1 MARTILDSPRREPRR
16 VQPSPL
22 FGVTS
27 DGMCKIACWVG
38 LALAGII
45 FLTYVRDV
53 KTGIPDHERVPEL
66 PSRWGCTPPE
76 YGRTV
81 AMSNVR
87 VASGNTTHTGTF
99 APQILL
105 CEPGTRIH
113 LGNASKTENGARVIV
128 RPLDNEIVCNEFYNM
143 GVRSSCK
150 ASDHVIVSCEQ
161 SGCALFMGTR
171 RCPLVSAAVDTTEF
185 LFVAEWNAWYEL

>member
-16 VQPSPL
+16 EQPSPL
-22 FGVTS
+22 FGVSS

-81 AMSNVR
+81 AMPTVR
-87 VASGNTTHTGTF
+87 VASGNTTHTGTK
-99 APQILL
+99 APQNKQS
-105 CEPGTRIH
+105 EPRTRVH
-113 LGNASKTENGARVIV
+113 LGNGSTTENGARVFV
-128 RPLDNEIVCNEFYNM
+128 RPLDPECDYNNAF
-143 GVRSSCK
+143 RTCK
-150 ASDHVIVSCEQ
+150 FLNTVVVSCEQ
-161 SGCALFMGTR
+161 SGCELFLRDR
-171 RCPLVSAAVDTTEF
+171 RCPIVASSIAPGAEF